1 LIKKT
6 TKKSQRKEKSEKNL
20 QKNSALWFISCYN
33 AVEESMEEDV
43 NMDVKNLSRYIIG
56 KFQEKEIQIT
66 NLKLQKIL
74 YYVQGYFLKKYHRAA
89 FASSI
94 FNWPY
99 GPVVKE
105 AYFEYSDNGA
115 RPITTTTISTDI
127 NGITETD
134 KKIINAILEK
144 TYYESASKLVEK
156 THNEMPWKS
165 TVTGQEISIQSIN
178 SFFRNYD
185 PLNIGDKI

>member
-1 LIKKT
+1 MIKKT

-20 QKNSALWFISCYN
+20 QKNSALWIISCYN

-99 GPVVKE
+99 EPVVKE